1 MTDQRH
7 NNEAAALS
15 GRNIVCGSP
24 IYLYYHGLNYY
35 QREQDLRP
43 MYEAPGENLSLFE
56 RYEVDYVLISD
67 FERNSYKVDTAWFE
81 ENFFKVFD
89 DGGRVLY
96 GVRAES

>member
-1 MTDQRH
+1 
-7 NNEAAALS
+7 
-15 GRNIVCGSP
+15 
-24 IYLYYHGLNYY
+24 
-35 QREQDLRP
+35 